1 MSLAVSASSPLETLG
16 RHVRTHGFAVGAVP
30 NKVRA
35 MPTPSRET
43 TATLPGVVGRDS
55 ELATFDDLLA
65 RAGSGNPAV
74 AVIRG
79 ESGCGKTHLLN
90 VLAARAG
97 ADGWKCLHVQGV
109 ESEAVLSGAG
119 LLSLLSPLRRGLHEV
134 PEAQADALSGALG
147 WGPAT
152 GFGDRFLVGAGTLSL
167 LAVESSRTPLFISVD
182 DVQWVDAESAAAV
195 AFAVRRLGHD
205 RVAVAMTHR
214 VGLPLP
220 VPLDHFEVIAVEG
233 LDPGAARTLL
243 GPGFS
248 ADVVARLVSETEEIR
263 WRCANASGCSAG
275 RNKREPHLCP
285 RPCPFPT
292 ACVRCTTTSWR
303 AVTGRVARRCAV
315 RGEQRPGRGAAA
327 CGPGCRGPRARRVL
341 GRGGSGSHHPRWG
354 SLVSASDAAVGD
366 LGACFGVRASLGT
379 HFAGHGHAGPGSS
392 GVAPGRGH
400 ARPGRGARRGIGRC
414 SRCGPLAP
422 WLRRRLEGHGT
433 RGAADSGPRSSR

>member
-1 MSLAVSASSPLETLG
+1 
-16 RHVRTHGFAVGAVP
+16 
-30 NKVRA
+30 

-43 TATLPGVVGRDS
+43 TATLPGIVGRDS

-65 RAGSGNPAV
+65 RAGSGIPAA

-97 ADGWKCLHVQGV
+97 ADGWKRLHVQGV

-119 LLSLLSPLRRGLHEV
+119 LLSLLSPLRRGLREV

-233 LDPGAARTLL
+233 LAPGAARTLL

-248 ADVVARLVSETEEIR
+248 ADVVARLVSETGGNPLALRECQR
-263 WRCANASGCSAG
+263 GSAG
-275 RNKREPHLCP
+275 RNEREPHLCP

-292 ACVRCTTTSWR
+292 ACVRCTTTSLASCHR
-303 AVTGRVARRCAV
+303 ARGAPLCCARRAATRTRGRCLRPWLPRASSPARAWPRRVRFSSSAV
-315 RGEQRPGRGAAA
+315 GFSRFGIRCCGRRPG
-327 CGPGCRGPRARRVL
+327 AR
-341 GRGGSGSHHPRWG
+341 
-354 SLVSASDAAVGD
+354 
-366 LGACFGVRASLGT
+366 FGVRASLGT

-392 GVAPGRGH
+392 GVAPCRGH
-400 ARPGRGARRGIGRC
+400 ARARTRARRGIGRC